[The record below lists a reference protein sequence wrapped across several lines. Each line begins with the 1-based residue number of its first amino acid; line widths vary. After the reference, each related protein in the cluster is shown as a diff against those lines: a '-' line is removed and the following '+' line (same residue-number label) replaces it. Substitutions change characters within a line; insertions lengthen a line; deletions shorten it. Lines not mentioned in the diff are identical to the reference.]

1 MLWFAFILVSLNH
14 WKQHIHILYISHSVV
29 ICFHFSIFEPLET
42 ALDTFSQTVCEL
54 WFAFILVSLNHWKQ
68 RLECKGFWILVVI
81 CFHFSIF
88 EPLETALD
96 TFSQTV
102 CELWFAFILVS
113 LNHWKQ
119 RLECKGFWILVVI
132 CFHFSIFEPLE
143 TADYSL

>member
-14 WKQHIHILYISHSVV
+14 WKQYYFSYHYSTNVV

-42 ALDTFSQTVCEL
+42 VKNTSVLSKRLL

-68 RLECKGFWILVVI
+68 CKIKNDMSILVVI

-88 EPLETALD
+88 EPLETVHQSDNHHLI
-96 TFSQTV
+96 Q
-102 CELWFAFILVS
+102 LWFAFILVS

-119 RLECKGFWILVVI
+119 LAFVSNLLPHGCDLLSF
-132 CFHFSIFEPLE
+132 
-143 TADYSL
+143 